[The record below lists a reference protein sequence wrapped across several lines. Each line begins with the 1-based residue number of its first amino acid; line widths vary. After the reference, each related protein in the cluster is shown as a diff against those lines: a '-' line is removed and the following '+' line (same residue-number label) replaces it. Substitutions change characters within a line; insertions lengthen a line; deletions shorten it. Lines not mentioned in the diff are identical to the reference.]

1 VSAVEEQP
9 GEETTIAFPLWS
21 IGAVLAAWGL
31 MRGKPLLFLIGAG
44 AFFADH
50 EAEPVRRARELL
62 SGRVSTERGKTA
74 RP

>member
-1 VSAVEEQP
+1 MSTIDEPVQVDERDVRIAV
-9 GEETTIAFPLWS
+9 PLWV

-31 MRGKPLLFLIGAG
+31 LRGKPLLFLVGAG

-62 SGRVSTERGKTA
+62 GSATLQR
-74 RP
+74 

>member
-1 VSAVEEQP
+1 MSAVDDAVQT
-9 GEETTIAFPLWS
+9 GERDDRIAVPLWA

-31 MRGKPLLFLIGAG
+31 LRGKPLLFLVGAG

-62 SGRVSTERGKTA
+62 GSATL
-74 RP
+74 

>member
-1 VSAVEEQP
+1 VSTLEEP
-9 GEETTIAFPLWS
+9 PREEPRIAFPLWS

-31 MRGKPLLFLIGAG
+31 LRGKPLVFLIGAG

-50 EAEPVRRARELL
+50 EAEPVCRARELL

>member
-1 VSAVEEQP
+1 MSAVDDAVQTDESDVR
-9 GEETTIAFPLWS
+9 IAVPLWC

-31 MRGKPLLFLIGAG
+31 LRGKPLLFLVGAG

-62 SGRVSTERGKTA
+62 GSPTLQR
-74 RP
+74 

>member
-1 VSAVEEQP
+1 VSAKEEQP
-9 GEETTIAFPLWS
+9 GEETRIALPLWS

-31 MRGKPLLFLIGAG
+31 LRGKPLLFLIGAG

-62 SGRVSTERGKTA
+62 SGRVST
-74 RP
+74 

>member
-1 VSAVEEQP
+1 MSAVDDAVQTDERDDR
-9 GEETTIAFPLWS
+9 IAVPLWA

-31 MRGKPLLFLIGAG
+31 LRGKPLLFLVGVG

-62 SGRVSTERGKTA
+62 GSATLPR
-74 RP
+74 

>member
-1 VSAVEEQP
+1 MSAVDDAVQTDERDVR
-9 GEETTIAFPLWS
+9 IAVPLWG

-31 MRGKPLLFLIGAG
+31 LRGKPLLFLVGAG

-62 SGRVSTERGKTA
+62 GSATLQR
-74 RP
+74 

>member
-1 VSAVEEQP
+1 MEEQS
-9 GEETTIAFPLWS
+9 GEETRIAFPLWG

-31 MRGKPLLFLIGAG
+31 LRGKPLLFLIGAG

-62 SGRVSTERGKTA
+62 SGRVST
-74 RP
+74 